1 MTTALVRM
9 KRELMIVLKL
19 KLKNHFMVTRQT
31 LIGGRDRTSQDEEIE
46 AAVTAEAVVVD
57 FHINEVEELAVITIV
72 DSVECVMC
80 VNPSFIMRTRV
91 QFELHSLETI
101 QLLSMFSI
109 SQMRLNRM
117 KR

>member
-1 MTTALVRM
+1 MAVMVDPSPAVVAAAASVATAAVLV
-9 KRELMIVLKL
+9 
-19 KLKNHFMVTRQT
+19 VTAVVV
-31 LIGGRDRTSQDEEIE
+31 E
-46 AAVTAEAVVVD
+46 AASLIEAVVVD